1 MAGPRSFPTGT
12 LIIPSG
18 TSATTLVLGAPGQIA
33 SVVNGAT
40 GSSVGVSIYNSATVG
55 AIGAPNRILNAV
67 VLTGGQSLPVNVYCS
82 AGIVIQFASAITD
95 NITVTFQS
103 LANSA

>member
-18 TSATTLVLGAPGQIA
+18 TTATTLVLGAPGQIA
-33 SVVNGAT
+33 SIINAAAV
-40 GSSVGVSIYNSATVG
+40 SSVAVSIYNVATVG
-55 AIGAPNRILNAV
+55 AIAPANRIINGAI
-67 VLTGGQSLPVNVYCS
+67 LTANQSLPVNVYCS

-95 NITVTFQS
+95 NITVTYQS
-103 LANSA
+103 LINSA